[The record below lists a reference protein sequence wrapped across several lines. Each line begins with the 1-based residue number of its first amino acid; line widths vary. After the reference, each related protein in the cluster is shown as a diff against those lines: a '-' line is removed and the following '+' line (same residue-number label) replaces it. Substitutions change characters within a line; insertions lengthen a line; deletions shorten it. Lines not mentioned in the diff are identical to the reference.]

1 MYDIVVVGSINADLV
16 FEADKR
22 PNPGETLI
30 GKDFKTVPGG
40 KGANQAIAASRLG
53 AKVAMMGCLGEDQNG
68 IFLEENLKVNK
79 VETKFIK
86 KVKGVPSGVAGIT
99 LAEGDNSIIVVPGA
113 NYEVD
118 KTYIDKNKEV
128 IKSAKIVLLQLEI
141 PIEVVEYV
149 IDICSKNKVK
159 TILNPAPIQKLKED
173 TLEKLDYLTPN
184 EHEFEIL
191 YGSKREEEMLKKHK
205 NKLIIT
211 KGSEGVSFSDGDK
224 VINIPSNKV
233 EVVDTTGAGD
243 TFNGSF
249 AYSLVKGMSIKE
261 SIEFANKAAA
271 ISVTKFGAQGGMPTL
286 KELDEF

>member
-68 IFLEENLKVNK
+68 IFLEENLKVNN

-118 KTYIDKNKEV
+118 KTYIDKNIEV

-224 VINIPSNKV
+224 VINITSNKV
-233 EVVDTTGAGD
+233 KVVDTTGAGD
-243 TFNGSF
+243 TFNGAF
-249 AYSLVKGMSIKE
+249 AYSLVKGMNIKE

-286 KELDEF
+286 KEVDEF

>member
-16 FEADKR
+16 FEADRR
-22 PNPGETLI
+22 PNSGETLI

-86 KVKGVPSGVAGIT
+86 KVKGIPSGVAGIT

-118 KTYIDKNKEV
+118 KTYIDKNIEV

-149 IDICSKNKVK
+149 IDICSKNRVK
-159 TILNPAPIQKLKED
+159 TILNPAPIQTLKED

-224 VINIPSNKV
+224 VINVPSNKV

>member
-16 FEADKR
+16 FEADRR
-22 PNPGETLI
+22 PNSGETLI

-86 KVKGVPSGVAGIT
+86 KVKGIPSGVAGIT

-118 KTYIDKNKEV
+118 KTYIDKNIEV

-286 KELDEF
+286 KEVDEF

>member
-118 KTYIDKNKEV
+118 KTYIDKNIEV

>member
-118 KTYIDKNKEV
+118 KTYIDKNIEV

-224 VINIPSNKV
+224 VINITSNKV
-233 EVVDTTGAGD
+233 KVVDTTGAGD
-243 TFNGSF
+243 TFNGAF
-249 AYSLVKGMSIKE
+249 AYSLVKGMNIKE

>member
-118 KTYIDKNKEV
+118 KTYIDKNIEV

-224 VINIPSNKV
+224 VINVPSNKV

-286 KELDEF
+286 KEVDEF

>member
-68 IFLEENLKVNK
+68 IFLEENLKVNN

-118 KTYIDKNKEV
+118 KTYIDKNIEV

-149 IDICSKNKVK
+149 IDICSKNRVK
-159 TILNPAPIQKLKED
+159 TILNPAPIQTLKED

-184 EHEFEIL
+184 EHEFDIL

-224 VINIPSNKV
+224 VINVPSNKV

-286 KELDEF
+286 KEVDEF

>member
-68 IFLEENLKVNK
+68 IFLEENLKANK

-118 KTYIDKNKEV
+118 KTYIDKNIEV

-224 VINIPSNKV
+224 VINVPSNKV

-243 TFNGSF
+243 TFNGAF

>member
-16 FEADKR
+16 FEADRR
-22 PNPGETLI
+22 PNSGETLI

-86 KVKGVPSGVAGIT
+86 KVKGIPSGVAGIT

-224 VINIPSNKV
+224 VINITSNKV
-233 EVVDTTGAGD
+233 KVVDTTGAGD
-243 TFNGSF
+243 TFNGAF
-249 AYSLVKGMSIKE
+249 AYSLVKGMNIKE

>member
-68 IFLEENLKVNK
+68 TFLEENLKVNK

-118 KTYIDKNKEV
+118 KTYIDKNIEV

-224 VINIPSNKV
+224 VINVPSNKV

-243 TFNGSF
+243 TFNGAF
-249 AYSLVKGMSIKE
+249 AYSLVKDMSIKE

>member
-16 FEADKR
+16 FEADRR
-22 PNPGETLI
+22 PNSGETLI

-86 KVKGVPSGVAGIT
+86 KVKGIPSGVAGIT

-118 KTYIDKNKEV
+118 KTYIDKNIEV

-141 PIEVVEYV
+141 TIEVVEYV

-224 VINIPSNKV
+224 VINITSNKV
-233 EVVDTTGAGD
+233 KVVDTTGAGD
-243 TFNGSF
+243 TFNGAF
-249 AYSLVKGMSIKE
+249 AYSLVKGMNIKE

>member
-68 IFLEENLKVNK
+68 IFLEENLKANK

-149 IDICSKNKVK
+149 IDICNKNKVK

-173 TLEKLDYLTPN
+173 ILEKLDYLTPN
-184 EHEFEIL
+184 KHEFEIL
-191 YGSKREEEMLKKHK
+191 YESKIEEEMLKKHK

-211 KGSEGVSFSDGDK
+211 KGSEGVSFYDGDK
-224 VINIPSNKV
+224 VINLPSNKV

-243 TFNGSF
+243 TFNGAF

-286 KELDEF
+286 KEVGEF

>member
-68 IFLEENLKVNK
+68 IFLEENLKVNN

-118 KTYIDKNKEV
+118 KTYIDKNIEV

-149 IDICSKNKVK
+149 IDICSKNRVK
-159 TILNPAPIQKLKED
+159 TILNPAPIQTLKED

-184 EHEFEIL
+184 EHEFDIL

-286 KELDEF
+286 KEVDEF

>member
-16 FEADKR
+16 FEADRR
-22 PNPGETLI
+22 PNSGETLI

-118 KTYIDKNKEV
+118 KTYIDKNIEV

-224 VINIPSNKV
+224 VINVPSNKV

-286 KELDEF
+286 KEVDEF

>member
-68 IFLEENLKVNK
+68 IFLEENLKVNN

-118 KTYIDKNKEV
+118 KTYIDKNIEV

-149 IDICSKNKVK
+149 IDICSKNRVK
-159 TILNPAPIQKLKED
+159 TILNPAPIQTLKED

-224 VINIPSNKV
+224 VINVPSNKV

-286 KELDEF
+286 KEVDEF

>member
-16 FEADKR
+16 FEADRR
-22 PNPGETLI
+22 PNSGETLI

-86 KVKGVPSGVAGIT
+86 KVKGIPSGVAGIT

-118 KTYIDKNKEV
+118 KTYIDKNIEV

-224 VINIPSNKV
+224 VINITSNKV
-233 EVVDTTGAGD
+233 KVVDTTGAGD
-243 TFNGSF
+243 TFNGAF
-249 AYSLVKGMSIKE
+249 AYSLVKGMNIKE

>member
-118 KTYIDKNKEV
+118 KTYIDKNIEV

-149 IDICSKNKVK
+149 IDICSKNRVK
-159 TILNPAPIQKLKED
+159 TILNPAPIQTLKED

-184 EHEFEIL
+184 EHEFDIL

-224 VINIPSNKV
+224 VINVPSNKV

-286 KELDEF
+286 KEVDEF

>member
-99 LAEGDNSIIVVPGA
+99 LAESDNSIIVVPGA

-224 VINIPSNKV
+224 VINITSNKV
-233 EVVDTTGAGD
+233 KVVDTTGAGD
-243 TFNGSF
+243 TFNGAF
-249 AYSLVKGMSIKE
+249 AYSLVKGMNIKE

>member
-16 FEADKR
+16 FEADRR
-22 PNPGETLI
+22 PNSGETLI

-53 AKVAMMGCLGEDQNG
+53 AKVAIMGCLGEDQNG

-79 VETKFIK
+79 VETKFIE

-128 IKSAKIVLLQLEI
+128 IKNAKIVLLQLEI

-159 TILNPAPIQKLKED
+159 TILNPAPIQKLKKD

-224 VINIPSNKV
+224 VINITSNKV
-233 EVVDTTGAGD
+233 KVVDTTGAGD
-243 TFNGSF
+243 TFNGAF
-249 AYSLVKGMSIKE
+249 AYSLVKGMNIKE

>member
-233 EVVDTTGAGD
+233 EVVDTTG
-243 TFNGSF
+243 
-249 AYSLVKGMSIKE
+249 
-261 SIEFANKAAA
+261 
-271 ISVTKFGAQGGMPTL
+271 
-286 KELDEF
+286 

>member
-16 FEADKR
+16 FEADRR
-22 PNPGETLI
+22 PNSGETLI

-118 KTYIDKNKEV
+118 KTYIDKNIEV

-224 VINIPSNKV
+224 VINITSNKV
-233 EVVDTTGAGD
+233 KVVDTTGAGD
-243 TFNGSF
+243 TFNGAF
-249 AYSLVKGMSIKE
+249 AYSLVKGMNIKE

>member
-86 KVKGVPSGVAGIT
+86 KVKGIPSGVAGIT

-118 KTYIDKNKEV
+118 KTYIDKNIEV

-224 VINIPSNKV
+224 VINVPSNKV

>member
-86 KVKGVPSGVAGIT
+86 KVKGIPSGVAGIT

-118 KTYIDKNKEV
+118 KTYIDKNIEV

-224 VINIPSNKV
+224 VINITSNKV
-233 EVVDTTGAGD
+233 KVVDTTGAGD
-243 TFNGSF
+243 TFNGAF
-249 AYSLVKGMSIKE
+249 AYSLVKGMNIKE

>member
-16 FEADKR
+16 FEADRR
-22 PNPGETLI
+22 PNSGETLI

-86 KVKGVPSGVAGIT
+86 KVKGIPSGVAGIT

-224 VINIPSNKV
+224 VINITSNKV
-233 EVVDTTGAGD
+233 KVVDTTGAGD
-243 TFNGSF
+243 TFNGAF
-249 AYSLVKGMSIKE
+249 AYSLVKGMNIKE

-286 KELDEF
+286 KEVDEF

>member
-16 FEADKR
+16 FEADRR
-22 PNPGETLI
+22 PNSGETLI

-86 KVKGVPSGVAGIT
+86 KVKGIPSGVAGIT

-118 KTYIDKNKEV
+118 KTYIDKNIEV

-224 VINIPSNKV
+224 VINITSNKV
-233 EVVDTTGAGD
+233 KVVDTTGAGD
-243 TFNGSF
+243 TFNGAF
-249 AYSLVKGMSIKE
+249 AYSLVKGMNIKE

-286 KELDEF
+286 KEVDEF

>member
-16 FEADKR
+16 FEADRR
-22 PNPGETLI
+22 PNSGETLI

-224 VINIPSNKV
+224 VINITSNKV
-233 EVVDTTGAGD
+233 KVVDTTGAGD
-243 TFNGSF
+243 TFNGAF
-249 AYSLVKGMSIKE
+249 AYSLVKGMNIKE

-286 KELDEF
+286 KELEEF